1 MIPLL
6 SGSMG
11 ASHTFCDW
19 MLLYAVGLP
28 AHAGTITVTNT
39 NDSGPGSLRHALAN
53 ANNLDTINFAVTGT
67 IALTIGGLQVTKN
80 VVISGPGSN
89 PVLEKRVFSQPSG

>member
-19 MLLYAVGLP
+19 IAALRRLP
-28 AHAGTITVTNT
+28 AHAATITVTNT

-67 IALTIGGLQVTKN
+67 IALTSGGLQVTKN
-80 VVISGPGSN
+80 VAISGPGSN
-89 PVLEKRVFSQPSG
+89 PVLEKRVLSQPSG

>member
-28 AHAGTITVTNT
+28 AHAGTITVTKT

-80 VVISGPGSN
+80 VAISGPGSN
-89 PVLEKRVFSQPSG
+89 PVLEKRVLSQPSG